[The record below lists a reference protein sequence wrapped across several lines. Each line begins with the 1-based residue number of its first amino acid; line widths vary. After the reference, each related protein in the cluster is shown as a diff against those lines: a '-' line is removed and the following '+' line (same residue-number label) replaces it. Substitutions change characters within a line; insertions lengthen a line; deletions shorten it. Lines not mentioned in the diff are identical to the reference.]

1 MAGASLGYAAAAVAA
16 AAKGR
21 VAMKA
26 EKAAV
31 ARTPVAYPIFTFR
44 WLALREARLQLFK
57 AVQKSPKLL
66 ATGQRAKAPTA
77 AQESLR
83 AINAAATKL
92 LSATNAS
99 LSDLTE
105 ALSLLE
111 DAQLW
116 VLDPG
121 SSKAQ
126 DNSPSGTTRL
136 AKDEFLRS
144 RTRYMGY
151 AEYAS
156 WISKA
161 VPELELRPLALSAEE
176 TAAEQSGLTG
186 LELLRL
192 LNKLKAPPKGVP
204 EITPE
209 ERHRE
214 VKRREFTACLAQCIP
229 EKQLAEEALYGSG
242 RPDEVVA
249 SRFSVEVTRRQMECL
264 RPGEWLND
272 EDYNYKEVRR
282 WTVKAKVDIFEMD
295 YVIFPMN
302 IGESHWA
309 MGAIDLKEK
318 GFRYFDSMFS
328 KPPSNFVA
336 FLRRYLQDE
345 HKAKKGKEISGVEDW
360 QLLVPSKVPQQKNGY
375 DCGVFTCFFADCF
388 SAGKSLSFEQED
400 MPTLRM
406 RYPSDAEEHF
416 LEVNRTLASFL
427 PRHVPMHKWLLYQ
440 GPWIENFWIN
450 RFSQKWLERPRGTRL
465 HEIFG
470 PFIPIFVPFVDLK
483 VMMKGKY
490 PPGLMEALN
499 RTLRR
504 DCLYVTVSQHDEGL
518 FGMPRG
524 AERKQVDRIQQSSI
538 PNLLVFSAG
547 GYGHVPLPLLK
558 QPEEPLPA
566 TPRLAQRPFFAGFVG
581 GKNAPAVRTQMCDD
595 VRSWADKNQKEVK
608 FIFGYED
615 VPALRAKLK
624 RFQALVENAREVEGL
639 SKKEKKAEADRLRI
653 DLAGP
658 HRPGREVGSCS
669 VRPLGQLVAP
679 QDDERRA
686 LANDFRE
693 VCDLLDRR
701 ITRARN
707 RRRSSSS
714 QEDDGHSS
722 VLGWITNLW
731 PLHRKEPQVQ
741 QVQVD
746 VRAPLQEWSATE
758 SFQARPIPRLDAA
771 SLNRLTADARM
782 LSEATER
789 VASMVQQQDESLDA
803 VEDDV
808 HQTVED
814 TVRWIHR
821 GCTVRRGK
829 SRSRVSKATIAVGAS
844 SAVMGMVLGAP
855 LLGTLALA
863 SGTATVTALAGNAI
877 HGRYRRKV

>member
-1 MAGASLGYAAAAVAA
+1 MTTD
-16 AAKGR
+16 
-21 VAMKA
+21 
-26 EKAAV
+26 EKE
-31 ARTPVAYPIFTFR
+31 
-44 WLALREARLQLFK
+44 LREARLQLFK

-126 DNSPSGTTRL
+126 
-136 AKDEFLRS
+136 
-144 RTRYMGY
+144 
-151 AEYAS
+151 
-156 WISKA
+156 
-161 VPELELRPLALSAEE
+161 
-176 TAAEQSGLTG
+176 
-186 LELLRL
+186 
-192 LNKLKAPPKGVP
+192 
-204 EITPE
+204 
-209 ERHRE
+209 
-214 VKRREFTACLAQCIP
+214 
-229 EKQLAEEALYGSG
+229 
-242 RPDEVVA
+242 
-249 SRFSVEVTRRQMECL
+249 
-264 RPGEWLND
+264 
-272 EDYNYKEVRR
+272 
-282 WTVKAKVDIFEMD
+282 
-295 YVIFPMN
+295 
-302 IGESHWA
+302 
-309 MGAIDLKEK
+309 
-318 GFRYFDSMFS
+318 
-328 KPPSNFVA
+328 
-336 FLRRYLQDE
+336 
-345 HKAKKGKEISGVEDW
+345 
-360 QLLVPSKVPQQKNGY
+360 
-375 DCGVFTCFFADCF
+375 
-388 SAGKSLSFEQED
+388 
-400 MPTLRM
+400 
-406 RYPSDAEEHF
+406 
-416 LEVNRTLASFL
+416 
-427 PRHVPMHKWLLYQ
+427 
-440 GPWIENFWIN
+440 
-450 RFSQKWLERPRGTRL
+450 
-465 HEIFG
+465 
-470 PFIPIFVPFVDLK
+470 
-483 VMMKGKY
+483 
-490 PPGLMEALN
+490 
-499 RTLRR
+499 
-504 DCLYVTVSQHDEGL
+504 
-518 FGMPRG
+518 
-524 AERKQVDRIQQSSI
+524 
-538 PNLLVFSAG
+538 
-547 GYGHVPLPLLK
+547 
-558 QPEEPLPA
+558 
-566 TPRLAQRPFFAGFVG
+566 
-581 GKNAPAVRTQMCDD
+581 
-595 VRSWADKNQKEVK
+595 
-608 FIFGYED
+608 ED

-653 DLAGP
+653 DLA
-658 HRPGREVGSCS
+658 
-669 VRPLGQLVAP
+669 GQLVAP

-808 HQTVED
+808 HQTVEE
-814 TVRWIHR
+814 TREVV
-821 GCTVRRGK
+821 GTLAEVALGK

-877 HGRYRRKV
+877 HGRYRRKVQEVASSSQ

>member
-1 MAGASLGYAAAAVAA
+1 MTTD
-16 AAKGR
+16 
-21 VAMKA
+21 
-26 EKAAV
+26 EKE
-31 ARTPVAYPIFTFR
+31 
-44 WLALREARLQLFK
+44 LREARLQLFK

-126 DNSPSGTTRL
+126 
-136 AKDEFLRS
+136 
-144 RTRYMGY
+144 
-151 AEYAS
+151 
-156 WISKA
+156 
-161 VPELELRPLALSAEE
+161 
-176 TAAEQSGLTG
+176 
-186 LELLRL
+186 
-192 LNKLKAPPKGVP
+192 
-204 EITPE
+204 
-209 ERHRE
+209 
-214 VKRREFTACLAQCIP
+214 
-229 EKQLAEEALYGSG
+229 
-242 RPDEVVA
+242 
-249 SRFSVEVTRRQMECL
+249 
-264 RPGEWLND
+264 
-272 EDYNYKEVRR
+272 
-282 WTVKAKVDIFEMD
+282 
-295 YVIFPMN
+295 
-302 IGESHWA
+302 
-309 MGAIDLKEK
+309 
-318 GFRYFDSMFS
+318 
-328 KPPSNFVA
+328 
-336 FLRRYLQDE
+336 
-345 HKAKKGKEISGVEDW
+345 
-360 QLLVPSKVPQQKNGY
+360 
-375 DCGVFTCFFADCF
+375 
-388 SAGKSLSFEQED
+388 
-400 MPTLRM
+400 
-406 RYPSDAEEHF
+406 
-416 LEVNRTLASFL
+416 
-427 PRHVPMHKWLLYQ
+427 
-440 GPWIENFWIN
+440 
-450 RFSQKWLERPRGTRL
+450 
-465 HEIFG
+465 
-470 PFIPIFVPFVDLK
+470 
-483 VMMKGKY
+483 
-490 PPGLMEALN
+490 
-499 RTLRR
+499 
-504 DCLYVTVSQHDEGL
+504 
-518 FGMPRG
+518 
-524 AERKQVDRIQQSSI
+524 
-538 PNLLVFSAG
+538 
-547 GYGHVPLPLLK
+547 
-558 QPEEPLPA
+558 
-566 TPRLAQRPFFAGFVG
+566 
-581 GKNAPAVRTQMCDD
+581 
-595 VRSWADKNQKEVK
+595 
-608 FIFGYED
+608 ED

-653 DLAGP
+653 DLA
-658 HRPGREVGSCS
+658 
-669 VRPLGQLVAP
+669 GQLVAP

-722 VLGWITNLW
+722 VLGWM
-731 PLHRKEPQVQ
+731 HRKEPQVQ

-808 HQTVED
+808 HQTVEE
-814 TVRWIHR
+814 TREVV
-821 GCTVRRGK
+821 GTLAEVALGK

-877 HGRYRRKV
+877 HGRYRRKVQEVASSSQ